1 MTTLEQPVRSA
12 EANIASAA
20 KRGCVVLQR
29 FVGHRVSWFSTGGSS
44 AVATKLVA
52 DELDQIIYVHIDDQH
67 PDSMRF
73 VNECAVWFGKPI
85 TILQSEALSVEGAIR
100 KNGTCYING
109 PAGAECT
116 RRLKKRVRQKWEQEN
131 VELYPMQYIW
141 GMDASEQH
149 RADRIRET
157 MPEFDHRFP
166 LIENRIGKAE
176 AHEIMRA
183 SGIRRPA
190 MYDLGYHNNNCVGCV
205 KGGMGYWNKIRV
217 DFPDVFA
224 SRAKLER
231 EVGASCIKGVYL
243 DELAPDAGRHEPPIA
258 DDCGIMC
265 ELQVLKPSKQ
275 PNASATMPN
284 EKGQR

>member
-1 MTTLEQPVRSA
+1 MSSATADLTLPNSPA
-12 EANIASAA
+12 TPNGGSL
-20 KRGCVVLQR
+20 KR

-85 TILQSEALSVEGAIR
+85 TILQSDKKDVSTAVLTAGGR
-100 KNGTCYING
+100 GWING
-109 PAGAECT
+109 VGGAACT
-116 RRLKKRVRQKWEQEN
+116 RTLKKRVRQKWEQEN
-131 VELYPMQYIW
+131 VELYPMQYVW

-157 MPEFDHRFP
+157 MPEFNHRFP

-190 MYDLGYHNNNCVGCV
+190 MYDLGYHNNNCIGCV

-243 DELAPDAGRHEPPIA
+243 DELAHDAGRHEPPIA

-265 ELQVLKPSKQ
+265 ELQALKPSEQ

-284 EKGQR
+284 EKVSA